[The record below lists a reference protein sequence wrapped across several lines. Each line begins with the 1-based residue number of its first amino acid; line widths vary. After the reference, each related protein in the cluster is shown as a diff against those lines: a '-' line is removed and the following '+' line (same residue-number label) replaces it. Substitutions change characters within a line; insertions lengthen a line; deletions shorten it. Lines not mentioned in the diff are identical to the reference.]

1 MIHAMKTRLVSRVA
15 AAVLVSAACSAHALE
30 EQPCPA
36 PVMAAVMQTLKPTSA
51 EAIVASACKRWPL
64 DDKTLVLA
72 VAYDTGQASQKS
84 LFVAMFDTDREKFGP
99 SYHGT
104 LEEDAVLTV
113 SSGSLRIDTARYE
126 LAPGRRAFGVD
137 VSSAGSGPRCADGGL
152 GPTRTLY
159 LPMQGKLVPVLE
171 EFGLYQWG
179 YVEGSNPNCGSGPM
193 GGGLAEE
200 MHFSLSVAG
209 TASHGLRD
217 LVVTGLSTVG
227 DERKPY
233 RKPFKTTLKFN
244 GTRYPHDLFTDIM
257 AWRSTR

>member
-1 MIHAMKTRLVSRVA
+1 MKTPLISRLGAGAMLVA
-15 AAVLVSAACSAHALE
+15 AACAAHALE

-36 PVMAAVMQTLKPTSA
+36 PLMAAVMQAIKPASA

-72 VAYDTGQASQKS
+72 VAYDAGQASQKS

-99 SYHGT
+99 SHHGT
-104 LEEDAVLTV
+104 LEEDAVLTLYA
-113 SSGSLRIDTARYE
+113 GSLRIDTARYD

-137 VSSAGSGPRCADGGL
+137 VSSAASGPRCADGGL

-159 LPMQGKLVPVLE
+159 LPMQGRLVPVLE
-171 EFGLYQWG
+171 EFSLYQWG
-179 YVEGSNPNCGSGPM
+179 YVEGSNPNCGSDSSGK
-193 GGGLAEE
+193 GIAEE
-200 MHFSLSVAG
+200 MRFSLSVAG
-209 TASHGLRD
+209 SGSHGLRD

-233 RKPFKTTLKFN
+233 RKPFKATLKFD
-244 GTRYPHDLFTDIM
+244 GTRYKHDLFTDIT
-257 AWRSTR
+257 AWRSSR